1 MTYTIEEIIKDLK
14 CTRQYIY
21 LEIKKG
27 NLKAEK
33 HGPGYRI
40 TENNLSEWRKS
51 KEINSP
57 AKAE

>member
-1 MTYTIEEIIKDLK
+1 MIYTIEEITKDLK

-21 LEIKKG
+21 QEINKG

-40 TENNLSEWRKS
+40 SEENLSEWRKS
-51 KEINSP
+51 KEKQI
-57 AKAE
+57 